1 METLMSH
8 LTIAH
13 PRATL
18 DDLYDV
24 EGKAELIGGKI
35 VRLMPTGELPGDVGG
50 GIYASLRQHAK
61 RTGKGKAYPHGV
73 GYAVPELTSGRE
85 SFCPD
90 TSYFDGPTR
99 AAPAQRMRFI
109 QGAPKL
115 AVEVRSEKDY
125 GPAAETAI
133 SAKRGDYFAAGT
145 GVVWDVDPLAQT
157 VAVYR
162 AADPNNPTV
171 YGIDDVAE
179 AEPAVPG
186 WELPLREIFE
196 QP

>member
-1 METLMSH
+1 MSH
-8 LTIAH
+8 VTLAE

-35 VRLMPTGELPGDVGG
+35 VRLMPTGELPADVGG
-50 GIYASLRQHAK
+50 GIYASLREHAK
-61 RTGKGKAYPHGV
+61 KTRTGKAYPDGV
-73 GYAVPELTSGRE
+73 GYAVPKLPSGRE

-90 TSYFDGPTR
+90 TSYFDGPTP
-99 AAPAQRMRFI
+99 AAPVDRMRFI

-115 AVEVRSEKDY
+115 AVEVRSENDY
-125 GPAAETAI
+125 GPAAEAAI
-133 SAKRGDYFAAGT
+133 TAKRGDYFTART
-145 GVVWDVDPLAQT
+145 QVVWDVDPLAQT
-157 VAVYR
+157 VTVHR
-162 AADPNNPTV
+162 ATDPDNPTV

-186 WELPLREIFE
+186 WRLPLRDIFE
-196 QP
+196 D